1 MPAVLIEIRRECSV
15 TEETALI
22 DAVHAAIVSALK
34 IPADDRIVRL
44 QVHAPHRFACPPGK
58 ARPEMFTLISIDL
71 FSGRSLEAK
80 RNLYA
85 AIAANLGVLGIPAD
99 HILLRLREIPR
110 ENWGVR
116 GLPASEIDLGF
127 TVEV

>member
-1 MPAVLIEIRRECSV
+1 MPFVLIEIRRECSAA
-15 TEETALI
+15 EETALM
-22 DAVHAAIVSALK
+22 DAVHVAVVTALK
-34 IPADDRIVRL
+34 LPADDRIVRL
-44 QVHAPHRFACPPGK
+44 QVHAPQRFACPPGK
-58 ARPEMFTLISIDL
+58 SRPELFTLISIDL

-99 HILLRLREIPR
+99 HILVRLSEIPR

-127 TVEV
+127 KVEV

>member
-1 MPAVLIEIRRECSV
+1 MPVVLIEIRREC
-15 TEETALI
+15 TAAEETALM

-34 IPADDRIVRL
+34 IPAGDRIVRL
-44 QVHAPHRFACPPGK
+44 QAHPPHRFACPPGK
-58 ARPEMFTLISIDL
+58 ARPDLFTLISIDL

-80 RNLYA
+80 RTLYA
-85 AIAANLGVLGIPAD
+85 TIAAKLGELGIPAD
-99 HILLRLREIPR
+99 HILVRLRDIPR

-127 TVEV
+127 KVEV